1 MELAMRSRLAEA
13 IAPTLLAVLIL
24 ASLFTPVAG
33 QKLTPELAEVE
44 SVKFISMTLAV
55 GICAVA
61 AGYAVA
67 KVSVAALAS
76 ATERPELL
84 GRAIIFVGLAEGI
97 AIYGLLVAFLIW
109 ITA

>member
-1 MELAMRSRLAEA
+1 MELAMRSRLAEV
-13 IAPTLLAVLIL
+13 IAPTLLAILIL

-44 SVKFISMTLAV
+44 SVKFISMSIAV
-55 GICAVA
+55 GICALA

-109 ITA
+109 ITT